1 MQTTRGNM
9 KTCSD
14 FAYVRK
20 AKWAWKQNDKQ
31 IVQPRKLVEKR
42 DVREK
47 NNENEQNPRCKAATD
62 NKNALSEM

>member
-1 MQTTRGNM
+1 MQTTRGNV
-9 KTCSD
+9 KTCFD

-42 DVREK
+42 DVRKK
-47 NNENEQNPRCKAATD
+47 NKNGKNLRCKAATD